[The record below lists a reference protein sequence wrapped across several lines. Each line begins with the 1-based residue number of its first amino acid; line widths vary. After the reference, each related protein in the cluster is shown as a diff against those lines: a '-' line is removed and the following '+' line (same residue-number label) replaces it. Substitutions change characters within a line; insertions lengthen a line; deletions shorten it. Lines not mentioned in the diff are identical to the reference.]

1 MKETYRCWAEIDRA
15 ALRHNVKVVRDRIGS
30 AEMLAVVKANAYGH
44 GLVGIAQTLADE
56 VQLFGVA
63 NLQEALTL
71 RESLPHPI
79 VILGPATPEER
90 PVIAEHGFIP
100 TISSLEE
107 AQAFDRLRPVSVN
120 FKIDTG
126 MGRMGVV
133 QNEAREV
140 FRRVAAM
147 ANVEIHSISTHMPV
161 SNEDAE
167 YTRDQLVRFQR
178 IVDQIRAEVPGRYKA
193 HVLQS
198 AGTLAFNQR
207 TFEIVR
213 AGIILYGISPLPEFR
228 ELVKPVMTWK
238 TRICLVRDVPKG
250 SSISYGRTFITPRNM
265 RVATLSAG
273 YADGYPWH
281 LSNRGAAVLV
291 RGKRCPL
298 LGRVTMDLIV
308 IDVSGLDDAQVGA
321 GARGAREAP
330 DPAVLGEP
338 GGERA
343 AGDARERDLE
353 DQSAADPPA
362 LADPRGGHVEPGG
375 GEVLAEA
382 AAGERAAERGGP
394 RVEILARVGVDRLV
408 IAAVVAPVADRV
420 ADEAAAQPGAL
431 RTGRTHLD
439 RAVHGALVD
448 RGHAGGRVL
457 RGLRAP
463 EVDR

>member
-15 ALRHNVKVVRDRIGS
+15 ALRHNAKVVRDRIGS

-44 GLVGIAQTLADE
+44 GLVGVAEALADDA
-56 VQLFGVA
+56 QLFGVA

-71 RESLPHPI
+71 RETLPHPI

-107 AQAFDRLRPVSVN
+107 AEAFDRLKRVSVN

-140 FRRVAAM
+140 FQRVAGM

-167 YTRDQLVRFQR
+167 YTRDQLVRFRR
-178 IVDQIRAEVPGRYKA
+178 IVDQIRAEVPGNYKA

-198 AGTLAFNQR
+198 AGTLAFNQP

-213 AGIILYGISPLPEFR
+213 AGIMLYGISPLPEFR
-228 ELVKPVMTWK
+228 ELLKPVMTWK

-250 SSISYGRTFITPRNM
+250 SSISYGRTFIAPRNM

-281 LSNRGAAVLV
+281 LSNRGAGVLV

-298 LGRVTMDLIV
+298 LGRVTMDLMV
-308 IDVSGLDDAQVGA
+308 IDVSGLDDVEVGDDVVLMGRDGSEEIPCSELGEKA
-321 GARGAREAP
+321 GTITWEIITRIGARVR
-330 DPAVLGEP
+330 
-338 GGERA
+338 
-343 AGDARERDLE
+343 
-353 DQSAADPPA
+353 
-362 LADPRGGHVEPGG
+362 
-375 GEVLAEA
+375 
-382 AAGERAAERGGP
+382 
-394 RVEILARVGVDRLV
+394 RVYV
-408 IAAVVAPVADRV
+408 
-420 ADEAAAQPGAL
+420 
-431 RTGRTHLD
+431 
-439 RAVHGALVD
+439 
-448 RGHAGGRVL
+448 
-457 RGLRAP
+457 
-463 EVDR
+463 